1 MTRADFKSCV
11 SFTDPYA
18 NDVKLNLLTVVMGVP
33 KLIFSRICHTSEL
46 IFYTSQI
53 LIDFQTFWSFIC
65 KTGRSLNSIQSLPHL
80 KK

>member
-1 MTRADFKSCV
+1 MTQLEIMYPFFHAGVLGRAVTRADFKSCV

-46 IFYTSQI
+46 IFYTLQI
-53 LIDFQTFWSFIC
+53 LIDFQEF
-65 KTGRSLNSIQSLPHL
+65 
-80 KK
+80 